1 MVDVS
6 NSFFKLFKNN
16 SSFDNSLNFLNSFIF
31 ISNLNDFFI
40 FSYNLF
46 DSFHN
51 NWNFDNFLNNVLN
64 VFVNVNKLRNNTFDL
79 DYLWYFDDSL
89 LKSFNFVDLWND
101 N

>member
-1 MVDVS
+1 MVNIS
-6 NSFFKLFKNN
+6 YSLFELLKNDC
-16 SSFDNSLNFLNSFIF
+16 SFDNSFDFLNSFIF

-40 FSYNLF
+40 FSYDLF